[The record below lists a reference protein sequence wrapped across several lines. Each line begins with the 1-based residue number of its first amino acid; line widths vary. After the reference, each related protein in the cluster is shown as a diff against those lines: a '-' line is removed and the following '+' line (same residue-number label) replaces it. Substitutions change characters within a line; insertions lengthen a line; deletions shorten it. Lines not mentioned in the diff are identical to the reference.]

1 MAENKNRKLNTDGYV
16 FTFAA
21 QPNFS
26 VDESNPKGKRKFAG
40 VAYSGE
46 IIENHPV
53 WGNVVFDLHSI
64 SIPARLPALIDHDRA
79 QRAGYVTDS
88 SIDLASGFAVSGE
101 LLSNSAGTS
110 VASDSD
116 EGFPWQMSI
125 HIQPNSIE
133 ELSAGASA
141 TVNGR
146 TFTGPLTIFRNSKI
160 VEVSFA
166 ATGWDS
172 NTSAV
177 AMSQS
182 LLETNKGNSMEI
194 KQLEEKIKE
203 QDAVI
208 AQFKADN
215 ENLKGQLETAKAEA
229 EKFSLSARQAAIKQ
243 LFFSVG
249 REYKENSED
258 VKGFLAMPQEAFDFA
273 SKVITEQASD
283 PIIKQKDNFLFQHQA
298 KAGTSAHGTV
308 EEDPLIA
315 NAKIRAQQFSNR
327 AI

>member
-1 MAENKNRKLNTDGYV
+1 MAENKNRKLNTSDCV
-16 FTFAA
+16 FTFAV

-26 VDESNPKGKRKFAG
+26 TDESTGKNKRKFAG

-46 IIENHPV
+46 VIQNHYK
-53 WGNVVFDLHSI
+53 WGNVVFDLFSI
-64 SIPARLPALIDHDRA
+64 SIPARLPALIDHDPA
-79 QRAGYVTDS
+79 QRAGYITNS
-88 SIDLASGFAVSGE
+88 SIDLDNGFTVSGE
-101 LLSNSAGTS
+101 LLSNTAGSS
-110 VASDSD
+110 VSSDSD
-116 EGFPWQMSI
+116 EGFPWQMSVRI
-125 HIQPNSIE
+125 LPNSIE

-141 TVNGR
+141 VVNGR
-146 TFTGPLTIFRNSKI
+146 TLNGPLTIFRNSKI
-160 VEVSFA
+160 VEVSFT

-177 AMSQS
+177 AMSQGIP
-182 LLETNKGNSMEI
+182 ETHKGNSMEI

-203 QDAVI
+203 QDVII
-208 AQFKADN
+208 AQFKTDN
-215 ENLKGQLETAKAEA
+215 ENLKKALEIAKAES

-258 VKGFLAMPQEAFDFA
+258 VAGFLSMPQEAFDFA
-273 SKVITEQASD
+273 SKVITEQAAK
-283 PIIKQKDNFLFQHQA
+283 PGLNQKDSFLFQHQA
-298 KAGTSAHGTV
+298 TAGTSARGAI

-315 NAKIRAQQFSNR
+315 NAKVRAQQFSNR